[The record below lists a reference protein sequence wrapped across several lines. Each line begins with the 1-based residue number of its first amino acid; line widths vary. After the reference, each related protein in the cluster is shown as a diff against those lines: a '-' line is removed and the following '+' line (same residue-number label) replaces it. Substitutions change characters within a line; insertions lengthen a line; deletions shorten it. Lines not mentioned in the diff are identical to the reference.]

1 MPGRHERRSR
11 GRQPSHRAP
20 PTSSVHDCC
29 GTPGHHSR
37 ELRPPWPSIAAR
49 HEVRPPGVTVPAR
62 EAVRPSH
69 LLCALEEEAVVFFV
83 AVVPYGMGPTWK

>member
-1 MPGRHERRSR
+1 MSGAATSVAPVVAPLPLAPSMTVSVRQAIIVASAVRHGRALPTRR
-11 GRQPSHRAP
+11 Q
-20 PTSSVHDCC
+20 
-29 GTPGHHSR
+29 
-37 ELRPPWPSIAAR
+37 
-49 HEVRPPGVTVPAR
+49 VRPPDVTVPAR